1 MSKSSIADQM
11 VDHENLLVTAK
22 ASAAEVPG
30 IDTHITPLEQVV
42 ADLKELNPRLET
54 RKGLKQQDVQERK
67 ALLLKA
73 KDLASRIR
81 AALKAHF
88 GLSNERL
95 VEFGARPVRPRAKSQ
110 QKNNKPE
117 TTPQTPAP
125 APTEKP

>member
-1 MSKSSIADQM
+1 MPKSTISGQM
-11 VDHENLLVTAK
+11 VDHENLVVTAK

-30 IDTHITPLEQVV
+30 IATYLAPLEQVL

-54 RKGLKQQDVQERK
+54 RKGVKQQEIQERQ
-67 ALLLKA
+67 ALLKKA

-88 GLSNERL
+88 GLDNERL

-110 QKNNKPE
+110 KNNQPE
-117 TTPQTPAP
+117 PAPQTPTP
-125 APTEKP
+125 APTAKP

>member
-1 MSKSSIADQM
+1 MPKSTIAGQM
-11 VDHENLLVTAK
+11 VDHENLVVTAK

-30 IDTHITPLEQVV
+30 IATYIAPLEQVL

-54 RKGLKQQDVQERK
+54 RKGVKQQEIQERK
-67 ALLLKA
+67 ALLKKA

-88 GLSNERL
+88 GLDNERL

-110 QKNNKPE
+110 KNNKPE
-117 TTPQTPAP
+117 PATQTPTPAP
-125 APTEKP
+125 TDKP

>member
-11 VDHENLLVTAK
+11 VDHENLVITAK

-30 IDTHITPLEQVV
+30 IATYIAPLEEVL
-42 ADLKELNPRLET
+42 ADLKDLNPRLET
-54 RKGLKQQDVQERK
+54 RKGVKQQEIQERK
-67 ALLLKA
+67 VLLKKA

-88 GLSNERL
+88 GLDNERL

-110 QKNNKPE
+110 KNNKPE
-117 TTPQTPAP
+117 PAPQTPTP
-125 APTEKP
+125 APTGNP